1 MTAHECSQFFACSD
15 FHSFFM
21 TYFQNRNGR
30 IGRRALR
37 DVMEKFSVRLSDG
50 QFKELL
56 TIVDPTHS
64 NEISYHKFLDL
75 FEPKE
80 DPIEGHKWLN
90 SSHKFNDVQKPA
102 VLAWQTVVCSQLSLR
117 NCNY

>member
-1 MTAHECSQFFACSD
+1 M
-15 FHSFFM
+15 
-21 TYFQNRNGR
+21 
-30 IGRRALR
+30 R

-90 SSHKFNDVQKPA
+90 SSHRFNDVQKPA
-102 VLAWQTVVCSQLSLR
+102 VLAWQTVQCSVHLVFAIVIAEMMAEYCQIVISGLSSADQLR
-117 NCNY
+117 QR